1 MKVAAIE
8 KPYRSN
14 EMVGGWNNAGNRT
27 LLYAL
32 GVDESELKKPFIGIV
47 NSWNEMHPGHK
58 NLRELSAAVREG
70 IIAEGGRPFEFNTI
84 SICDGITTGHDGMHY
99 VLPSREIIA
108 DSIEVVAQAQRLDGL
123 VFLAGCDKIVP
134 AMARAAGRLNLPC
147 IMVTAGPML
156 TGSYHGESMEGA
168 FRVREAGGR
177 FTRGEIT
184 EQVYK
189 EMEQSVCTGSG
200 SCPMMGTANTMSCL
214 MEVMGLSLPGSA
226 TVPSVNAARLR
237 IARRSGRRVMEMVRG
252 GLRPRDRIGRD
263 NFENMIKVTMAIGG
277 STNTTMHIPAIAR
290 EFGISIGAREFD
302 AFGRTVP
309 QIVNVRPSGKY
320 ALQDLDRAGG
330 IPAVMAELGERL
342 ALDTQTADGS
352 SWREVIKAR
361 GSLDH
366 DVIAPTSRPF
376 YPEGSLAILKGSLA
390 PDGAVVKQSG
400 VHSSAMMHH
409 IGPARVFENERDSI
423 AAIQSGGIVQG
434 DVIVIRNEGPKGGPG
449 MREMQLAAMLL
460 LGMGLGE
467 HTALVTDGRFS
478 GASHGPCIG
487 HVSPEAASG
496 GPIGLVRDG
505 DRIEIDI
512 PNRRLD
518 LLVAPDELIERK
530 KAWVNTAP
538 ETASSYLS
546 RYRKSVGSVWDGA
559 VLE

>member
-1 MKVAAIE
+1 MAAIE

-14 EMVGGWNNAGNRT
+14 EMVGGLNNGGNRT

-32 GVDESELKKPFIGIV
+32 GVDEEELNKPFIGIV

-70 IIAEGGRPFEFNTI
+70 ILAGGGRPFEFNTI

-99 VLPSREIIA
+99 VLPSREIIS

-156 TGSYHGESMEGA
+156 AGSYRGEPMQGA

-177 FTRGEIT
+177 LTRGEIT
-184 EQVYK
+184 EQVYQ
-189 EMEQSVCTGSG
+189 EMERSVCTGPG

-214 MEVMGLSLPGSA
+214 MEVMGLSLPASS
-226 TVPSVNAARLR
+226 TVPAIKAERLR
-237 IARRSGRRVMEMVRG
+237 IARRCGRRVMELVHSG
-252 GLRPRDRIGRD
+252 IRPRDYIRRE
-263 NFENMIKVTMAIGG
+263 NFENMVKVVMAIGG

-290 EFGISIGAREFD
+290 EFGIRIGAQEFD
-302 AFGRTVP
+302 RFGHAVP
-309 QIVNVRPSGKY
+309 QIVNVRPSGRY
-320 ALQDLDRAGG
+320 ALEDLDRAGG
-330 IPAVMAELGERL
+330 IPAVMAELGELL
-342 ALDTQTADGS
+342 ALDTIAADGR
-352 SWREVIKAR
+352 SWREIVKDCA
-361 GSLDH
+361 SLDP
-366 DVIAPTSRPF
+366 DVIASPSKPF
-376 YPEGSLAILKGSLA
+376 YPEGSLAILKGTLA

-400 VHSSAMMHH
+400 VHSRSMMCHT
-409 IGPARVFENERDSI
+409 GPARVFENEAD
-423 AAIQSGGIVQG
+423 AVTAIQSGGIRAG

-467 HTALVTDGRFS
+467 QTALVTDGRFS

-487 HVSPEAASG
+487 HVSPEAAAG
-496 GPIGLVRDG
+496 GPIGLVCDG
-505 DRIEIDI
+505 DSISIDI
-512 PNRRLD
+512 PNRKLD
-518 LLVAPDELIERK
+518 LLVAPKELERRRQS
-530 KAWVNTAP
+530 WSSTAP
-538 ETASSYLS
+538 ETKSSYLA
-546 RYRKSVGSVWDGA
+546 RYRKGVGSVWDGA